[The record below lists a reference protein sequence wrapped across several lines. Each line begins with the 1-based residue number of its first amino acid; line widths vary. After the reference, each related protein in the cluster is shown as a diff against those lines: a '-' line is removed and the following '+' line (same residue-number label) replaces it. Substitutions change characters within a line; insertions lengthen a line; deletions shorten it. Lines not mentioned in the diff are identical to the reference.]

1 MSRKI
6 GTGKRIPDNS
16 PRGVALIMVLLAVL
30 VLSMLTAAIVFTT
43 RAETLS
49 AYNYRIVSQAEYA
62 AWAGIQRA
70 VNYFNSAAYVPVTP
84 VNAPVNY
91 DVSIYSIKPSD
102 IYYSN
107 DSGVACIAGCTTL
120 NAPVVLTT
128 AGGSNY
134 PIAGTVTSFVNA
146 LNSQTLTAAA
156 GHTGNFTVTAQLMD
170 YHTVN
175 NEFFPAINLQP
186 FEVWKVTSTG
196 TWNSNVGAGAALPTV
211 VMEGVISPVYLPF
224 FANALSG
231 SCNVTLN
238 GAACTDSFNSTSGN
252 YDGPSPSDCVTT
264 TTGTSNAA
272 AYNAGVGSNGG
283 VTVTGINVQIGGNA
297 NFSNS
302 TGTACDTGYT
312 GSTTV
317 VTGTVAPGP
326 PIPAPPSVNMGPWGY
341 PDTLD
346 VFPAVSPGT
355 NWRDDVYLDQ
365 APPVPAGC
373 PGGTTGYIE
382 HMKKVGPLVTID
394 SYTCLAGDG
403 SSTDPYRLGD
413 VEPSNAIVNIVGPPG
428 GTTLA
433 NSIHIAIDSVNVSGG
448 GGQLNITN
456 VVPSGAVINDAP
468 APTANTAVVLDVAT
482 SMTLGGQAITNV
494 SAPGNPPPEFTVIN
508 IMGTG
513 TALTMGGN
521 SQLSALINIPNGDA
535 VIGGGGSSGAFYGS
549 IMAQSVTN
557 NGGVAIHYDLS
568 AKMLSG
574 SLSGAKV
581 LMSHTR
587 PKF

>member
-6 GTGKRIPDNS
+6 ETGKGIPDNS
-16 PRGVALIMVLLAVL
+16 PRGVALILVLLAVL
-30 VLSMLTAAIVFTT
+30 VLSTLTAAIIFTT

-49 AYNYRIVSQAEYA
+49 AYNYRIVSQAEYT

-70 VNYFNSAAYVPVTP
+70 VNYFNSAAYVPVT
-84 VNAPVNY
+84 VANAPVNY
-91 DVSIYSIKPSD
+91 DVST
-102 IYYSN
+102 YSN
-107 DSGVACIAGCTTL
+107 KPADLFYSDDSGVECIAGCATL
-120 NAPVVLTT
+120 NSPVVLTT
-128 AGGSNY
+128 TGGSNY
-134 PIAGTVTSFVNA
+134 PVGATVTSFVNA
-146 LNSQTLTAAA
+146 LNNQTLTAAA
-156 GHTGNFTVTAQLMD
+156 GQTGNFTVTAQLMD

-196 TWNSNVGAGAALPTV
+196 TWNSNLGAGAANPTV
-211 VMEGVISPVYLPF
+211 VIEGIISPVYLPF

-326 PIPAPPSVNMGPWGY
+326 PIPAPPSVDMGPWGY

-346 VFPAVSPGT
+346 VFPAVSPST

-365 APPVPAGC
+365 APTGPAGC
-373 PGGTTGYIE
+373 PVGTTGDIE
-382 HMKKVGPLVTID
+382 RIRKAGPNITVN
-394 SYTCLAGDG
+394 SYACLAGDG
-403 SSTDPYRLGD
+403 SDTNPYRLGD
-413 VEPSNAIVNIVGPPG
+413 MEPSNAVVNIIGPAA
-428 GTTLA
+428 GTPLGSA
-433 NSIHIAIDSVNVSGG
+433 IHVAIDIVSVSGG
-448 GGQLNITN
+448 AGLINITN
-456 VVPSGAVINDAP
+456 VPPGLADIKAAP
-468 APTANTAVVLDVAT
+468 PPTANTALVLDIAT
-482 SMTLGGQAITNV
+482 TMSLSGQAITNV

-513 TALTMGGN
+513 TALSMGGN

-535 VIGGGGSSGAFYGS
+535 GYWR
-549 IMAQSVTN
+549 
-557 NGGVAIHYDLS
+557 VAVRAARFTAPS
-568 AKMLSG
+568 WPRTS
-574 SLSGAKV
+574 
-581 LMSHTR
+581 
-587 PKF
+587 P